1 MAACD
6 DKFHEECGVFA
17 IYDRNRPAALETYYG
32 IFSLQHRGQE
42 SAGITV
48 SDGHTMET
56 FRGMGLVT
64 EVFRK
69 LPEKGGLIGIGHV
82 RYSTTGSSIPS
93 NIQPLQLEGAEGP
106 LALAHNGN
114 LVNTKVLRNRL
125 LQSGSTFQTTMDTE
139 IIIKLLAHAGA
150 AVMEDR
156 IKGVMDEIRGAY
168 AVVACTN
175 RAVYGFRDPFGYR
188 PMALG
193 KTESGYVLC
202 SETPAL
208 DAIDAEFVRDIL
220 PGEIVRIDDDGVHST
235 MYGKKAPR
243 LGICAFEYIYFARS
257 DSFIDGVSVYEA
269 RKQAGRILARKYPV
283 EADMVVGVPES
294 GIDAAIG
301 YSEESRIPYEK
312 AIVKNSYIGRT
323 FIKPSQK
330 ERMKSVKIKL
340 NPIAD
345 KIKGKRVVIIDD
357 SIVRGTTVDRIVTML
372 KEAGAKEVHMRISSP
387 PFMWPCYYGTDIP
400 SRGELIA
407 CNHTIEE
414 ITKLSKADSLGYL
427 PVESLREMIHN
438 APVGFCDGCFTG
450 NYLAP
455 ITKETFKGKERG
467 GMNFDENNK
476 KDN

>member
-6 DKFHEECGVFA
+6 DKFHEECGFFA

-69 LPEKGGLIGIGHV
+69 LPEKEGFIGIGHV

-175 RAVYGFRDPFGYR
+175 QAVYGFRDPFGYR

-243 LGICAFEYIYFARS
+243 LGICAFEYIYFARP
-257 DSFIDGVSVYEA
+257 DSVMNGQDIYEA
-269 RKQAGRILARKYPV
+269 RLSMGRHLWEETHY
-283 EADMVVGVPES
+283 EGDVVMSVPDSGNVAALGYSHAS
-294 GIDAAIG
+294 GI
-301 YSEESRIPYEK
+301 PYVEGLL
-312 AIVKNSYIGRT
+312 KNKYMGRT
-323 FIKPSQK
+323 FIQPGQK
-330 ERMKSVKIKL
+330 QRERAVRMKL
-340 NPIAD
+340 NPIVMNV
-345 KIKGKRVVIIDD
+345 KGKRIILVDD
-357 SIVRGTTVDRIVTML
+357 SIVRGTTSGIIIRL
-372 KEAGAKEVHMRISSP
+372 LRNAGAKEIKMCISSP
-387 PFMWPCYYGTDIP
+387 PVRFPCFFGIDTAQRRQLVAA
-400 SRGELIA
+400 SHSE
-407 CNHTIEE
+407 EE
-414 ITKLSKADSLGYL
+414 ICKMIGADKLHYL
-427 PVESLREMIHN
+427 SQKGLAESISRIRAKDMCFACFDGDYPEPVPGSGL
-438 APVGFCDGCFTG
+438 DGM
-450 NYLAP
+450 
-455 ITKETFKGKERG
+455 KE
-467 GMNFDENNK
+467 
-476 KDN
+476 

>member
-32 IFSLQHRGQE
+32 VFSLQHRGQE

-69 LPEKGGLIGIGHV
+69 LPEKEGFIGIGHV

-175 RAVYGFRDPFGYR
+175 QAVYGFRDPFGYR

-243 LGICAFEYIYFARS
+243 LGICAFEYIYFARP
-257 DSFIDGVSVYEA
+257 DSVMNGQDIYEA
-269 RKQAGRILARKYPV
+269 RLSMGRHLWEETHY
-283 EADMVVGVPES
+283 EGDVVMSVRFGQCGSIRVFPCVRHS
-294 GIDAAIG
+294 LC
-301 YSEESRIPYEK
+301 
-312 AIVKNSYIGRT
+312 GRT
-323 FIKPSQK
+323 FEKQVHGAYFYPARA
-330 ERMKSVKIKL
+330 ETE
-340 NPIAD
+340 
-345 KIKGKRVVIIDD
+345 
-357 SIVRGTTVDRIVTML
+357 GT
-372 KEAGAKEVHMRISSP
+372 G
-387 PFMWPCYYGTDIP
+387 GTDEAE
-400 SRGELIA
+400 SDCHECKGET
-407 CNHTIEE
+407 NHPCGR
-414 ITKLSKADSLGYL
+414 LHC
-427 PVESLREMIHN
+427 PR
-438 APVGFCDGCFTG
+438 
-450 NYLAP
+450 
-455 ITKETFKGKERG
+455 
-467 GMNFDENNK
+467 NNK
-476 KDN
+476 RYHYPFAAECRRKGNKNVHQFASCQIPLFLRH

>member
-69 LPEKGGLIGIGHV
+69 LPEKGGFIGIGHV

-139 IIIKLLAHAGA
+139 IIIKLLAHAGT

-175 RAVYGFRDPFGYR
+175 QAVYGFRDPFGYR
-188 PMALG
+188 PMLP
-193 KTESGYVLC
+193 
-202 SETPAL
+202 PA
-208 DAIDAEFVRDIL
+208 A
-220 PGEIVRIDDDGVHST
+220 HS
-235 MYGKKAPR
+235 M
-243 LGICAFEYIYFARS
+243 
-257 DSFIDGVSVYEA
+257 
-269 RKQAGRILARKYPV
+269 
-283 EADMVVGVPES
+283 
-294 GIDAAIG
+294 
-301 YSEESRIPYEK
+301 
-312 AIVKNSYIGRT
+312 
-323 FIKPSQK
+323 
-330 ERMKSVKIKL
+330 
-340 NPIAD
+340 
-345 KIKGKRVVIIDD
+345 
-357 SIVRGTTVDRIVTML
+357 
-372 KEAGAKEVHMRISSP
+372 
-387 PFMWPCYYGTDIP
+387 PFM
-400 SRGELIA
+400 R
-407 CNHTIEE
+407 
-414 ITKLSKADSLGYL
+414 
-427 PVESLREMIHN
+427 
-438 APVGFCDGCFTG
+438 
-450 NYLAP
+450 
-455 ITKETFKGKERG
+455 
-467 GMNFDENNK
+467 
-476 KDN
+476 